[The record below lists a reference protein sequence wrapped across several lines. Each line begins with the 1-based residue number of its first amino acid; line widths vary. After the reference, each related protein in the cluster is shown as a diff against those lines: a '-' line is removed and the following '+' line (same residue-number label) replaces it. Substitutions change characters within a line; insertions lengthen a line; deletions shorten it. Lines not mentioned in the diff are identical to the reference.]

1 LNQQQLQIARA
12 ALWHQ
17 NAAPLLTYDD
27 AAPWLEEAGLSLFL
41 PRHTQLPA
49 PAPSFVEACL
59 GATSVTPAAPAIA
72 TATELAH
79 RLIDAGRA
87 LPLNLLGTFS
97 EQPDFLVTPDALP
110 WVAAIRGDRQWKAA
124 PAGRTSPI
132 VSRTWEALDQHGP
145 QTAAA
150 LQERIGR
157 EVTEAAVLRALIEL
171 WTSLRA
177 IPAYTPGAA
186 TRWSLLKDRYAAQ
199 LATAANTGQP
209 TAISALLSL
218 YLRSAVAA
226 TAEEAEIF
234 LSPLTARS
242 RIRDVV
248 HGMIAARQFGTM
260 SVGPNTLLF
269 VEGSLPEVEPTPEA
283 EPAAERAAPAFRPPP
298 TARPTASRRPFDQKR
313 EGPPRER
320 KFPPRFADRAR
331 APRPEAG
338 APRGE
343 FRDRSGSKGYE
354 KRPPAAF
361 RRGPSSGSASPS
373 GPGARPQS
381 RPDRGPGGRPA
392 PRPGER
398 PSKPWQKRTGE
409 FRPQQREGRPP
420 FPRREGPPGVPAT
433 RRDSGPAQ
441 GDRPRFERRAAGR
454 PGGDRPPF
462 RKGPRRDFG
471 AKPFDRPRRADGEGR
486 PSPRAAGENRPPRA
500 EGRPFRPGT
509 KPGGSPAAKS
519 GFIRPGPGMPRTD
532 RPAGPASRGP
542 GPGRSFS
549 GKSGAGRPRTGEA
562 PRRGPGN
569 FGKPK
574 PAFGAKRPGG
584 FGAAK
589 FGKGPGRGPAKFG
602 AGKPRFSGPGAARP
616 GKPSSGPSSGPRSGG
631 KFAGGKKF
639 GKSPRPAAGK
649 PRKNRSEKPRREE
662 SSE

>member
-27 AAPWLEEAGLSLFL
+27 AAPWLDEIGLCLFL

-59 GATSVTPAAPAIA
+59 GATRVTPAAPAIA

-87 LPLNLLGTFS
+87 LPLNLLGTFA

-110 WVAAIRGDRQWKAA
+110 WVAAVRGDRQWKAA

-145 QTAAA
+145 QTATE

-177 IPAYTPGAA
+177 IPAYMPGAP

-248 HGMIAARQFGTM
+248 HGMTAARQFGTM
-260 SVGPNTLLF
+260 SVGSNTLLF

-283 EPAAERAAPAFRPPP
+283 ETGAETAAPAFRPRAAP
-298 TARPTASRRPFDQKR
+298 RRPFDQKR
-313 EGPPRER
+313 EGPPREK

-331 APRPEAG
+331 TPRPAAG
-338 APRGE
+338 APRGT
-343 FRDRSGSKGYE
+343 FRDRSGPKGYE
-354 KRPPAAF
+354 KRPPATF
-361 RRGPSSGSASPS
+361 RRDTGSQPRPGSAGPSGSPS
-373 GPGARPQS
+373 SPGFRPERS
-381 RPDRGPGGRPA
+381 PGGRPA
-392 PRPGER
+392 PRPGQR
-398 PSKPWQKRTGE
+398 PSKPWQKRPGE
-409 FRPQQREGRPP
+409 FRPQQREGRPS
-420 FPRREGPPGVPAT
+420 FPRRDRPSGPPAA
-433 RRDSGPAQ
+433 RADSRPSQ
-441 GDRPRFERRAAGR
+441 GDRPRFERPAGGR
-454 PGGDRPPF
+454 PVGNRPPF
-462 RKGPRRDFG
+462 GKGPRRDF
-471 AKPFDRPRRADGEGR
+471 APRPFDRPRRPDAEGR
-486 PSPRAAGENRPPRA
+486 PPRAAGESRPPRA
-500 EGRPFRPGT
+500 EGRPFRPGI
-509 KPGGSPAAKS
+509 KPGERPAAKS
-519 GFIRPGPGMPRTD
+519 GFLRPGPGMPRSD
-532 RPAGPASRGP
+532 SPSRSGPGKPRFERPLRP
-542 GPGRSFS
+542 GPGQ
-549 GKSGAGRPRTGEA
+549 PRTGEA

-574 PAFGAKRPGG
+574 PAFGAKRPGA
-584 FGAAK
+584 FGPAK

-602 AGKPRFSGPGAARP
+602 AGKPRSSGPGAARP
-616 GKPSSGPSSGPRSGG
+616 GRPSSGPNSGG
-631 KFAGGKKF
+631 KFAAGKKF

-649 PRKNRSEKPRREE
+649 PRKNRSEKPKREE